1 MEADLDLA
9 RMASLCLAR
18 LEAVLPNRPGLGE
31 RLRVLGRKIENQKI
45 SFVRLNWQPFSWV
58 EREVSQHIGQGWT
71 DPGLSAGIWSIWS
84 ISGQWIVRSETL
96 QSPPTHPATGSL
108 LK

>member
-71 DPGLSAGIWSIWS
+71 LWTDPAYQAV
-84 ISGQWIVRSETL
+84 SG
-96 QSPPTHPATGSL
+96 ASL
-108 LK
+108 VSRL

>member
-71 DPGLSAGIWSIWS
+71 DPGLSAGIWSI
-84 ISGQWIVRSETL
+84 SGQSIVRSETL
-96 QSPPTHPATGSL
+96 PTHPATGSL